1 MSRKSVSA
9 VLIVKNEEANLPQ
22 CLESLSWVDEIV
34 VVDSGSTDRTME
46 IARDYGARVLQ
57 TPWLGFGKTK
67 QLAVD
72 AATHD
77 WVFSIDADEEVT
89 ELLRCKIQSILEKP
103 QKQGYRISRR
113 SYYLGR
119 PIRFSGWRSDAPLRL
134 FNRVHGR
141 FNEKIVHESVE
152 MASKPGMIKAHMLHY
167 TFPTISTHL
176 SKIDSYSALGAQQLL
191 DKGKKV
197 NLVFACLRGV
207 VKFIKMYLLKLGV
220 LDGKEGFVL
229 AVISSFGVS
238 LKYLR
243 LWELTHKGTR
253 RG

>member
-1 MSRKSVSA
+1 MKKLLSV
-9 VLIVKNEEANLPQ
+9 VIITKNEASNLGR
-22 CLESLSWVDEIV
+22 CLASVAWADDIV
-34 VVDSGSTDRTME
+34 VLDSGSTDRTME
-46 IARDYGARVLQ
+46 IAREHGARVLE

-77 WVFSIDADEEVT
+77 WVFSIDADEVVT
-89 ELLRCKIQSILEKP
+89 ERLRREMGVILEKP
-103 QKQGYRISRR
+103 RKQGYRISRR

-119 PIRFSGWRSDAPLRL
+119 LIRFSGWRSDAPLRL
-134 FNRVHGR
+134 FNRLHGR

-152 MASKPGMIKAHMLHY
+152 MASKAGLIKAHMLHY

-176 SKIDSYSALGAQQLL
+176 AKIDNYSGLGAKQLL

-197 NLVFACLRGV
+197 NLVSACFHGV
-207 VKFIKMYLLKLGV
+207 VKFIKMYLLKLGF

-243 LWELTHKGTR
+243 LWELNHKGGC

>member
-1 MSRKSVSA
+1 VKTMLSA
-9 VLIVKNEEANLPQ
+9 VIISKDEEKNIGM
-22 CLESLSWVDEIV
+22 CLASLQWVDEIV

-46 IARDYGARVLQ
+46 IAREYGARVID

-89 ELLRCKIQSILEKP
+89 ELLRCKIQSILENP
-103 QKQGYRISRR
+103 RDQGYRIARR

-119 PIRFSGWRSDAPLRL
+119 PIRFSGWQSDAPLRL
-134 FNRVHGR
+134 FNRKHGW
-141 FNEKIVHESVE
+141 FNDKIIHESVE
-152 MASKPGMIKAHMLHY
+152 MASKPGIINAHMHHY
-167 TFPTISTHL
+167 TYPSISSHFA
-176 SKIDSYSALGAQQLL
+176 KIESYSELGAKQLL
-191 DKGKKV
+191 KKGKKA
-197 NLVFACLRGV
+197 NLVSACSHGV
-207 VKFIKMYLLKLGV
+207 MKFIKMYLLKLGF

-243 LWELTHKGTR
+243 LWELTYKGAR